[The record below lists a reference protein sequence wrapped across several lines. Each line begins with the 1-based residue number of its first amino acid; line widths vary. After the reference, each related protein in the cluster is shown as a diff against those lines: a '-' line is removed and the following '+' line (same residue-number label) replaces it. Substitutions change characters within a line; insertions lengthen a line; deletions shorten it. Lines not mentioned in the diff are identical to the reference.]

1 MVMIA
6 AMDERI
12 PDHRAMNDRA
22 MNDRAM
28 NDRAIDCERASRLNR
43 CQ

>member
-1 MVMIA
+1 MVMTA

-12 PDHRAMNDRA
+12 PDHRG

-28 NDRAIDCERASRLNR
+28 NDRAIDGARLSRVNR

>member
-1 MVMIA
+1 MVMTA
-6 AMDERI
+6 TMDERI

-22 MNDRAM
+22 MNDRA
-28 NDRAIDCERASRLNR
+28 IDGARLSRVNR

>member
-1 MVMIA
+1 MVMTA

-22 MNDRAM
+22 MNDRA
-28 NDRAIDCERASRLNR
+28 IDGARLSRVNR

>member
-1 MVMIA
+1 MVMTA

-28 NDRAIDCERASRLNR
+28 NDRAIDGARLSRVNR